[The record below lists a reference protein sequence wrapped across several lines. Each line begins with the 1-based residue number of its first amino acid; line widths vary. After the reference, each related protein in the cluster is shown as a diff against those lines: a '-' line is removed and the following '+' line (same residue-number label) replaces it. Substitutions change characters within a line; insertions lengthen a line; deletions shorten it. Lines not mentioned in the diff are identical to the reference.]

1 MTDRPEPVLAMLQV
15 AAGAKHDIEYQ
26 ITFRAWQL
34 KEISNYIKT
43 LEKERAQ

>member
-15 AAGAKHDIEYQ
+15 AANAKHDIDYQ
-26 ITFRAWQL
+26 ITFRSWQL
-34 KEISNYIKT
+34 QEISNYIKT

>member
-15 AAGAKHDIEYQ
+15 AASAKHDTEYK

-34 KEISNYIKT
+34 QEISNYIKT
-43 LEKERAQ
+43 LEKEKAQ

>member
-1 MTDRPEPVLAMLQV
+1 MTDRPESVLAVLQV
-15 AAGAKHDIEYQ
+15 AANAKYDIDYQ

-43 LEKERAQ
+43 LEKETAQ